1 MLPPPAFFFSSD
13 SVGRVLTRV
22 MLDFFYIVI
31 AIQGYDVAKEENMS
45 VEDPVL
51 QLLLT
56 RLPHDNNWN
65 LAIPREAAMAEA
77 GELRYNYN
85 KAKLSN
91 YVVEVSQNTKVEKW
105 GDVSKAKNTLAL
117 ADEAAEESN
126 PVKAEPGFKA
136 FSEAAEAFEKHRKAL
151 QLKEQPCKDV
161 LAGLEY
167 KVNNENQ
174 SLKDKAD
181 ECRVF
186 LDALSEKLGKAR
198 ELSVA
203 VGAKLG
209 QKAVDMDLQK
219 KCKEFGDQLE
229 TDLFAVQSL
238 LKKYKALL

>member
-51 QLLLT
+51 QLLLK

-136 FSEAAEAFEKHRKAL
+136 FSEAAE
-151 QLKEQPCKDV
+151 EQPCKDV